1 LPDKEFALFGRARVG
16 KAVGMRRN
24 CAGEGCRYKGHR
36 QKRLHDRLL
45 IACGRND
52 RDGEMLTGESDDL
65 KCRLAVAAMP
75 AGYLAKLILIWSP
88 SAIAL

>member
-1 LPDKEFALFGRARVG
+1 
-16 KAVGMRRN
+16 
-24 CAGEGCRYKGHR
+24 
-36 QKRLHDRLL
+36 
-45 IACGRND
+45 
-52 RDGEMLTGESDDL
+52 MLTGESDDL